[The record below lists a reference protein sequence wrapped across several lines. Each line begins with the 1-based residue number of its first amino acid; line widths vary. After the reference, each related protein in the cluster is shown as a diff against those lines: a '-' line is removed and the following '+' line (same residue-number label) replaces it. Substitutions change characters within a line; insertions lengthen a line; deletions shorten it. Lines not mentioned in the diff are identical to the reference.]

1 MTGAVMDIE
10 IVKMAVNIGGYLV
23 MSFVLIF
30 TARDLA
36 RAFLRQLIT
45 AVRENTAA
53 QARLAEKIDQL
64 TRQTGTHHREKS
76 RL

>member
-1 MTGAVMDIE
+1 MEIE
-10 IVKMAVNIGGYLV
+10 LIKMAVNVGGYLV

-36 RAFLRQLIT
+36 KAFLRELIV

-53 QARLAEKIDQL
+53 NAKLAEKIDQL
-64 TRQTGTHHREKS
+64 ARPREKP
-76 RL
+76 

>member
-1 MTGAVMDIE
+1 MGAVMDIE

-36 RAFLRQLIT
+36 RAFLKQLIT

-64 TRQTGTHHREKS
+64 AKQTGPHHREKS
-76 RL
+76 RP

>member
-1 MTGAVMDIE
+1 MDME
-10 IVKMAVNIGGYLV
+10 IIKMAVNVGGYLV

-30 TARDLA
+30 VARDLA

-64 TRQTGTHHREKS
+64 VLRQTHHPREKS
-76 RL
+76 KP

>member
-1 MTGAVMDIE
+1 MDIE
-10 IVKMAVNIGGYLV
+10 IIKMAVNIGGYLV

-76 RL
+76 RP

>member
-10 IVKMAVNIGGYLV
+10 IIKMAVNIGGYLV

-76 RL
+76 RP